1 MDIIVIRHGESQDN
15 NKKIYS
21 RDNTSLT
28 SKGIKQIENI
38 KRKIDLLDF
47 SQVYYSPLVR
57 TKESMDYLELKG
69 IGEKRIEEVDFGIFK
84 GGNYKTI
91 SKKYPKETKKWTDDP
106 INYRIP
112 QGESVLDVYNRLE
125 IFLDKL
131 VKNNEN
137 ILLISHEGII
147 RLINCWVFDNPNYF
161 FRFKADNASINIVSI
176 VDSYKY
182 ISKSN
187 YNPMN

>member
-1 MDIIVIRHGESQDN
+1 MDIIILRHGESQDN
-15 NKKIYS
+15 INKVYS

-28 SKGIKQIENI
+28 SKGIKQMKNI
-38 KRKIDLLDF
+38 KRKIDLLEF
-47 SQVYYSPLVR
+47 TQVYYSPLVR
-57 TKESMDYLELKG
+57 TKESINYLELKG
-69 IGEKRIEEVDFGIFK
+69 IAEKRIEEVDFGIFK
-84 GGNYKTI
+84 GEDYKTI
-91 SKKYPKETKKWTDDP
+91 LKKYPKETKKWTDDP

-125 IFLDKL
+125 IFLNKL

-137 ILLISHEGII
+137 VLLVSHEGII
-147 RLINCWVFDNPNYF
+147 RLINCWVFDNPEYF

-187 YNPMN
+187 YKPMD